1 MKKIKTLRILLPFVL
16 LLFLIIGGCTETL
29 VLSANFRIT
38 DWEQDYYQY
47 LGEWGNVWI
56 NYEIENTGNV
66 DIDYFE
72 VYFEIT
78 CEDGTKYYSYD
89 IGFYAR
95 VGQKYSFHF
104 WVDVGGKKVSSV
116 KITGW
121 YLENWEYGL
130 KTRKSL

>member
-1 MKKIKTLRILLPFVL
+1 MKKVKTLKILLPFML
-16 LLFLIIGGCTETL
+16 LLFWVIGGCSKTL
-29 VLSANFRIT
+29 VLRANIKMT
-38 DWEQDYYQY
+38 DWKQDYYEF
-47 LGEWGNVWI
+47 LGEWSSVRI
-56 NYEIENTGNV
+56 YYEIENTGNV

-78 CEDGTKYYSYD
+78 CEDGTKYYPHD
-89 IGFYAR
+89 IGLYAQ
-95 VGQKYSFHF
+95 VGQKYSYYF

-130 KTRKSL
+130 EVRK